1 MTTAAKLSRALNIAL
16 SDIMIRFII
25 SAIIGKKASNVK
37 SIIHQYVIT
46 FRLIKVSHLC
56 RCLV

>member
-1 MTTAAKLSRALNIAL
+1 LNIAL

-25 SAIIGKKASNVK
+25 SAIIGKKASKVK

>member
-25 SAIIGKKASNVK
+25 SAIIGKNSKQRSVHYSQVCHYIQA
-37 SIIHQYVIT
+37 H
-46 FRLIKVSHLC
+46 
-56 RCLV
+56 